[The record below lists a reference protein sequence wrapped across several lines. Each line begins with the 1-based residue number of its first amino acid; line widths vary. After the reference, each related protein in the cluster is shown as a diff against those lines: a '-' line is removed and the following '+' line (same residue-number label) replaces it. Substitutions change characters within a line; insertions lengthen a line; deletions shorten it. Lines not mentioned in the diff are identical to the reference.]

1 MPPPSQNY
9 SQRRTGY
16 NSRYDEDGYR
26 RTGYNSRYDEDG
38 YRRDGRRKIEGYK
51 QSQGP
56 VRTYGG
62 LNEYYALQDRNNR
75 AFSDPRFPG
84 KSAGEISQ
92 NAQATNKQ
100 INKYGQ
106 AEDAYQNRFSQWEQ
120 GQRQE
125 NIRKAK
131 ADGSFARKRTEYNK
145 ANMGKR
151 EMLTD
156 GFILGDDGGR
166 DQYTSIN
173 FADRERIDPNWGL
186 TYDGES
192 AEEINAKDAAEA
204 KKKKDAE
211 PKTTMVEGKLPN
223 EDHSSPLEGAE
234 LDTLASKAWP
244 QSKFAP
250 VTPRQ
255 MYRDAASQRS
265 IIARDDGSAEIT
277 SKYGSGSSTPR
288 TASTPPATVKD
299 DFGNIVPMKDY
310 AERRKYVRDT
320 QVGYKPSRRA

>member
-9 SQRRTGY
+9 SQ
-16 NSRYDEDGYR
+16 R

-75 AFSDPRFPG
+75 AFADPRFPG

-100 INKYGQ
+100 INRSGQ
-106 AEDAYQNRFSQWEQ
+106 AEDAYQNRFRRSTSRE
-120 GQRQE
+120 E
-125 NIRKAK
+125 NVAAAK
-131 ADGSFARKRTEYNK
+131 RSGAFAKLRREYNK
-145 ANMGKR
+145 ANPAKR
-151 EMLTD
+151 M
-156 GFILGDDGGR
+156 
-166 DQYTSIN
+166 
-173 FADRERIDPNWGL
+173 DREGNIV
-186 TYDGES
+186 
-192 AEEINAKDAAEA
+192 DAPAPVV
-204 KKKKDAE
+204 KRL
-211 PKTTMVEGKLPN
+211 EGKLPN
-223 EDHSSPLEGAE
+223 ESHSSPLADVV
-234 LDTLASKAWP
+234 LDEVVVEAPATP
-244 QSKFAP
+244 KFKYAP

-255 MYRDAASQRS
+255 MYKDAASQRS

-277 SKYGSGSSTPR
+277 SAYGSGSSTPR
-288 TASTPPATVKD
+288 TASTPEATVKD

-310 AERRKYVRDT
+310 LARRKYVQST
-320 QVGYKPSRRA
+320 QEGYKPSRRTA

>member
-26 RTGYNSRYDEDG
+26 R
-38 YRRDGRRKIEGYK
+38 DGRRKIQGYS

-75 AFSDPRFPG
+75 AFADPRFPG

-100 INKYGQ
+100 INRSGQ
-106 AEDAYQNRFSQWEQ
+106 AEDAYQNRFRRSTSREENVAAAKRSGAFAKLREQ
-120 GQRQE
+120 
-125 NIRKAK
+125 
-131 ADGSFARKRTEYNK
+131 FNK
-145 ANMGKR
+145 
-151 EMLTD
+151 
-156 GFILGDDGGR
+156 
-166 DQYTSIN
+166 S
-173 FADRERIDPNWGL
+173 
-186 TYDGES
+186 
-192 AEEINAKDAAEA
+192 NAA
-204 KKKKDAE
+204 KKMDEAGNIMDAPAS
-211 PKTTMVEGKLPN
+211 PKPTGVIRPPVVKRLGGKLPN
-223 EDHSSPLEGAE
+223 ESHSSPLADVV
-234 LDTLASKAWP
+234 LDEVVVEAPATP
-244 QSKFAP
+244 KFKYAP

-255 MYRDAASQRS
+255 MYKDAASQRS

-277 SKYGSGSSTPR
+277 SAYGSGSSTPR
-288 TASTPPATVKD
+288 TASTPEATVKD

-310 AERRKYVRDT
+310 LARRKYVQST
-320 QVGYKPSRRA
+320 QEGYKPSRRTA

>member
-9 SQRRTGY
+9 SQRRYGY
-16 NSRYDEDGYR
+16 SSRYDEDGYR
-26 RTGYNSRYDEDG
+26 RS
-38 YRRDGRRKIEGYK
+38 DGRKKIQGYS

-75 AFSDPRFPG
+75 AFADPRFPG

-106 AEDAYQNRFSQWEQ
+106 AEDAYQNRFSQWAQ

-156 GFILGDDGGR
+156 GTILGDDGGR

-173 FADRERIDPNWGL
+173 LADRERIDPNWGS

-223 EDHSSPLEGAE
+223 DNHSSPNDEDLPEVVVEAPA
-234 LDTLASKAWP
+234 T
-244 QSKFAP
+244 SKFKFASQ
-250 VTPRQ
+250 TPRE
-255 MYRDAASQRS
+255 MYKDAASQRS
-265 IIARDDGSAEIT
+265 IIARGDGSAEIT

-288 TASTPPATVKD
+288 TASTPEAMVKD
-299 DFGNIVPMKDY
+299 DFGNMVPMKTY
-310 AERRKYVRDT
+310 LERRKYVADT
-320 QVGYKPSRRA
+320 QKGYKPYGGIRA

>member
-9 SQRRTGY
+9 SQRRY
-16 NSRYDEDGYR
+16 
-26 RTGYNSRYDEDG
+26 GYNSRYDEDG
-38 YRRDGRRKIEGYK
+38 YRRDGRKKIQGYS

-125 NIRKAK
+125 NIRKAM
-131 ADGSFARKRTEYNK
+131 ADGSFARKRTEYNI
-145 ANMGKR
+145 ANKGKTR
-151 EMLTD
+151 MMDD
-156 GFILGDDGGR
+156 GFILSDPQGNGGVHSDVSRDIDRVDPEWRYKDDGRRGK
-166 DQYTSIN
+166 Y
-173 FADRERIDPNWGL
+173 
-186 TYDGES
+186 
-192 AEEINAKDAAEA
+192 AEEVEAEAEA

-211 PKTTMVEGKLPN
+211 PKVTM
-223 EDHSSPLEGAE
+223 LEGR
-234 LDTLASKAWP
+234 LRDDMHASPAGGDLP
-244 QSKFAP
+244 EVVVEAPATPKFKYAP

>member
-26 RTGYNSRYDEDG
+26 R
-38 YRRDGRRKIEGYK
+38 DGRKKIQGYS

-56 VRTYGG
+56 SKTFGG

-75 AFSDPRFPG
+75 AFADPRFPG

-125 NIRKAK
+125 NIRKAM

-166 DQYTSIN
+166 DQYTSIHL
-173 FADRERIDPNWGL
+173 ADRERIDPNWGS

-211 PKTTMVEGKLPN
+211 PKTTMVEGKLRD
-223 EDHSSPLEGAE
+223 ESHSSPLEGVE
-234 LDTLASKAWP
+234 LDAMAEKARP
-244 QSKFAP
+244 
-250 VTPRQ
+250 
-255 MYRDAASQRS
+255 
-265 IIARDDGSAEIT
+265 
-277 SKYGSGSSTPR
+277 TPR
-288 TASTPPATVKD
+288 TTYKDGTATIKTKYGTGTATKRTADTPASTVKD
-299 DFGNIVPMKDY
+299 HFGRDVPMADYLHRRRY
-310 AERRKYVRDT
+310 AESLRGGWRPFAGK
-320 QVGYKPSRRA
+320 QV

>member
-9 SQRRTGY
+9 SQRRYGY
-16 NSRYDEDGYR
+16 SSPYDEDGYR
-26 RTGYNSRYDEDG
+26 RS
-38 YRRDGRRKIEGYK
+38 DGRKKIQGYS

-75 AFSDPRFPG
+75 AFADPRFPG

-106 AEDAYQNRFSQWEQ
+106 AEDAYQNRFSQWAQ

-156 GFILGDDGGR
+156 GTILGDDGGR

-173 FADRERIDPNWGL
+173 LADRERIDPNWGS

-211 PKTTMVEGKLPN
+211 PKTTMVEGKLRD
-223 EDHSSPLEGAE
+223 ESHSSPLEGVE
-234 LDTLASKAWP
+234 LDAMAEKARP
-244 QSKFAP
+244 
-250 VTPRQ
+250 
-255 MYRDAASQRS
+255 
-265 IIARDDGSAEIT
+265 
-277 SKYGSGSSTPR
+277 TPR
-288 TASTPPATVKD
+288 TTYKDGTTTISSKYYGTGTATKRTADTPASTVKD
-299 DFGNIVPMKDY
+299 SFGRDVPMADYLHRLRY
-310 AERRKYVRDT
+310 AESLRGGWRPFAGKRV
-320 QVGYKPSRRA
+320 